1 MRRRRP
7 VLVWGAAFLS
17 LCFCCALAIGTGVFF
32 SFSRSCSQ
40 GSAGANVLVVQGQ
53 KTGDVRAC
61 GGNVTVL
68 GHVTGDVTNYGGRVI
83 VAGSGKVDGDIQGY
97 GGSVEIAGVVGGD
110 VKSYGGHITLD
121 ASAQVGGDVIA
132 YDGSISASPSAHVAG
147 EIRHDETPG
156 SGMSWLPF
164 SNPFSFSFPI
174 IPIILGGLLAAALAH
189 WAPVRT
195 WRVGEVMFGALPRS
209 LAIGALSWVL
219 GIVLAVIL
227 ALTII
232 GIVVT
237 IAIVL
242 ALVAGWVIGSVAVG
256 WLLGRAI
263 LQRIGSRGHSPV
275 MEAVVGMVILALLEA
290 VPVVGPLLALFIAV
304 AGVGAAFLSHFGARR
319 WRPLSSGRWA
329 A

>member
-7 VLVWGAAFLS
+7 VLLWGAAFLF
-17 LCFCCALAIGTGVFF
+17 LCLCCALAIGTGVFF

-40 GSAGANVLVVQGQ
+40 GNAGSSVMVLQGQ
-53 KTGDVRAC
+53 KTDDVRAC

-68 GHVTGDVTNYGGRVI
+68 GHVTGDVTDYGGRI
-83 VAGSGKVDGDIQGY
+83 MVAESGRVDGDIQSY

-110 VKSYGGHITLD
+110 AKSYGGRITLD
-121 ASAQVGGDVIA
+121 DAAQVGGDVVT
-132 YDGSISASPSAHVAG
+132 YGGSIDKAPAARVAG
-147 EIRHDETPG
+147 DIRHDDTAG
-156 SGMSWLPF
+156 SGMNWLPL

-174 IPIILGGLLAAALAH
+174 VPMILGGLVAAALAH

-219 GIVLAVIL
+219 GIILAVIL

-237 IAIVL
+237 IAILL
-242 ALVAGWVIGSVAVG
+242 ALVAGWVMGSVAVG
-256 WLLGRAI
+256 WLLGRAV
-263 LQRIGSRGHSPV
+263 LQRISSRGHSPV
-275 MEAVVGMVILALLEA
+275 AEAVVGIVILTLLEA
-290 VPVVGPLLALFIAV
+290 VPVVGALLTLFIAV
-304 AGVGAAFLSHFGARR
+304 VGVGAAFLSHFGARR
-319 WRPLSSGRWA
+319 WRPFSSGRWA

>member
-7 VLVWGAAFLS
+7 VLLWGAAFLF
-17 LCFCCALAIGTGVFF
+17 LCLCCALAIGTGVFF

-40 GSAGANVLVVQGQ
+40 GNAGSSVTVPQGQ
-53 KTGDVRAC
+53 NTDDVRAC
-61 GGNVTVL
+61 GGSVTVL
-68 GHVTGDVTNYGGRVI
+68 GHVTGDVTDYGGRI
-83 VAGSGKVDGDIQGY
+83 MVAESGRVDGDIQSY

-110 VKSYGGHITLD
+110 VKSYGGRITLD
-121 ASAQVGGDVIA
+121 DSAQVGGDVVA
-132 YDGSISASPSAHVAG
+132 YGGGIGKASAARVDGD
-147 EIRHDETPG
+147 IRHDDAPG
-156 SGMSWLPF
+156 SGLNWLPL

-174 IPIILGGLLAAALAH
+174 VPMIFGGLLAAALAH
-189 WAPVRT
+189 WMPVRT

-219 GIVLAVIL
+219 GIILAVIL

-232 GIVVT
+232 GIVAT

-242 ALVAGWVIGSVAVG
+242 ALIAGWVVGSVAVG

-263 LQRIGSRGHSPV
+263 LQRIGSREHSPV
-275 MEAVVGMVILALLEA
+275 VEAVVGVVILALLEA
-290 VPVVGPLLALFIAV
+290 VPVVGPLLTLFIAV
-304 AGVGAAFLSHFGARR
+304 VGVGAAFLSHFGARR
-319 WRPLSSGRWA
+319 WRPFSSGRWA